1 MRMAT
6 LPLQREPV
14 IVSDCRWKAIVY
26 LKDDDGGGRLERQMH
41 FIELNGIALRYELSG
56 KGDRTLV
63 LVHEMGGSLESWDEV
78 VPHFAGSR
86 RVLRYDTRGAGLSQK
101 VRGELAFE
109 TMATDI
115 AALLDALGIAG
126 KVALVGVAVGGAIAL
141 QFAAQY
147 PERASAVIVGS
158 PATGIAPARRAA
170 ALERLARIEAG
181 GMAFAVEDAMQNG
194 YTPELRGDT
203 ERFERFRAR
212 WLGNDPSSYATIWR
226 MLANADM
233 QKALSEVRCPA
244 LVIGGSLDRVRPPP
258 MAQEVAKAIP
268 GARYIEVRTGHYMA
282 VQTPDLIANGINDF
296 LRSVDA

>member
-1 MRMAT
+1 VSPASCG
-6 LPLQREPV
+6 LPLQSNRLNQ
-14 IVSDCRWKAIVY
+14 KK
-26 LKDDDGGGRLERQMH
+26 LDDGGGRLERQMR
-41 FIELNGIALRYELSG
+41 FIELNDIALRYELSG
-56 KGDRTLV
+56 KGERTLV

-78 VPHFAGSR
+78 VPHFSLSR
-86 RVLRYDTRGAGLSQK
+86 RVLRYDTRGAGMSQK
-101 VRGELAFE
+101 VRGELTLE
-109 TMATDI
+109 TMASDI
-115 AALLDALGIAG
+115 AALLDTLRITG
-126 KVALVGVAVGGAIAL
+126 KVALAGVAVGGAIAL

-147 PERASAVIVGS
+147 PERANAVIVGS
-158 PATGIAPARRAA
+158 PATGISPARRAA
-170 ALERLARIEAG
+170 ALERLAKIEAG
-181 GMAFAVEDAMQNG
+181 GMAFAVEDAMLNG
-194 YTPELRGDT
+194 YAPELRDDA

-233 QKALSEVRCPA
+233 QKALSEVRCPV

-282 VQTPDLIANGINDF
+282 VQTPDLIANGIDDF